1 LEDISGESTRGVHSG
16 ARFGAYWRRAR
27 FDRYLKGG
35 GMKKFLILLGIIGLV
50 IAVTMYFRNR
60 QSETEF

>member
-1 LEDISGESTRGVHSG
+1 MAHTGGGQGSSGSR
-16 ARFGAYWRRAR
+16 
-27 FDRYLKGG
+27 KGG